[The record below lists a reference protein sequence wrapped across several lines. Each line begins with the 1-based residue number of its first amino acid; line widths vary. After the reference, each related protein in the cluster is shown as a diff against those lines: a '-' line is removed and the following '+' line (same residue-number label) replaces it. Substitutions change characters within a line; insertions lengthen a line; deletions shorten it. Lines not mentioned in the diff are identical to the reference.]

1 MCRITK
7 YHCWQ
12 KHWELIH
19 CGFWAFPIYH
29 KTAAMKIDRLMGIV
43 TILLQQGKVTAPELA
58 RRFEVSRRTINRD
71 IEDICKAGI
80 PLVTTQGAGG
90 GISIMEGYSMEDEG
104 AGICF
109 CVYAYNVQPGVQI
122 DYATGNSE
130 LMATPE
136 PEPTPEEEQT
146 APAAANY
153 IGNANTKKFHK
164 PGCSSI
170 KQMKESNK
178 VELSGTREEIISMG
192 YEPCKKC
199 NP

>member
-1 MCRITK
+1 MPT
-7 YHCWQ
+7 
-12 KHWELIH
+12 
-19 CGFWAFPIYH
+19 
-29 KTAAMKIDRLMGIV
+29 TS
-43 TILLQQGKVTAPELA
+43 
-58 RRFEVSRRTINRD
+58 SR
-71 IEDICKAGI
+71 
-80 PLVTTQGAGG
+80 
-90 GISIMEGYSMEDEG
+90 
-104 AGICF
+104 
-109 CVYAYNVQPGVQI
+109 GVQI